1 MGINAPESRTR
12 DKEEK
17 VRGLAAKEW
26 LSKEFYDAVDPIE
39 LQSHGKGKFGRILGE
54 FFCNDININK
64 QMVNSGHAVNYDG
77 GKR

>member
-1 MGINAPESRTR
+1 MESM
-12 DKEEK
+12 DMK
-17 VRGLAAKEW
+17 V
-26 LSKEFYDAVDPIE
+26 E

-54 FFCNDININK
+54 FFCNDVNINK